1 MFSLTTKSHRFR
13 LCLLFLY
20 ALSLPAIAQSAQST
34 PSLRQMTRDSGYI
47 FAGKVMRIERVAGS
61 LTADVPTV
69 RVTFQVEQGIRGVR
83 TGQTLVIREWAGLWE
98 QGERYRLGERVL
110 LFLYRPSQLGL
121 TSPVAGPLGRFTV
134 DKSGKIDLKPDH
146 AASLASDPAEVHLRG
161 KTRVSPRDLA
171 RAIRRMVEE

>member
-47 FAGKVMRIERVAGS
+47 FAGKVTGIERVADS
-61 LTADVPTV
+61 LTADVSTV
-69 RVTFQVEQGIRGVR
+69 RITFQVEQGIRGVR
-83 TGQTLVIREWAGLWE
+83 TGQTLVIREWVGLWE
-98 QGERYRLGERVL
+98 QGERYRLGERLL

-134 DKSGKIDLKPDH
+134 DRNGKIDLQPDRI
-146 AASLASDPAEVHLRG
+146 ASLASNPAEVQLRG
-161 KTRVSPRDLA
+161 KTRVTRRDFA
-171 RAIRRMVEE
+171 RAIRRLVEE

>member
-47 FAGKVMRIERVAGS
+47 FAGKVTGIERVPGS
-61 LTADVPTV
+61 LPADVSTV
-69 RVTFQVEQGIRGVR
+69 RITFQVEQGIRGVR
-83 TGQTLVIREWAGLWE
+83 TGRMLVIREWVGLWE

-121 TSPVAGPLGRFTV
+121 TSPVAGPFGHFTV
-134 DKSGKIDLKPDH
+134 DRNGKIDLQPDRI
-146 AASLASDPAEVHLRG
+146 ASLASNPAEVQLRG
-161 KTRVSPRDLA
+161 KTRVTRRDFA
-171 RAIRRMVEE
+171 RAIRRLVEE

>member
-1 MFSLTTKSHRFR
+1 MTSSRFKSHRSG
-13 LCLLFLY
+13 LCFFFLY
-20 ALSLPAIAQSAQST
+20 VLSLPAIAQNFGST
-34 PSLRQMTRDSGYI
+34 LSLHQMTRDSGYI
-47 FAGKVMRIERVAGS
+47 FAGKVLRIERVAGS

-69 RVTFQVEQGIRGVR
+69 RITFQVEQGIRGVR
-83 TGQTLVIREWAGLWE
+83 TGQTLVIREWVGLWE

-134 DKSGKIDLKPDH
+134 DKGGKIDLKPDH
-146 AASLASDPAEVHLRG
+146 VASLASDPAEVHLRG
-161 KTRVSPRDLA
+161 KARVSRRDFA

>member
-1 MFSLTTKSHRFR
+1 MSSLRFKSYRSG
-13 LCLLFLY
+13 LCFFFLY
-20 ALSLPAIAQSAQST
+20 VLSLPAIAQSVGST

-47 FAGKVMRIERVAGS
+47 FAGKVTGIERVAGS
-61 LTADVPTV
+61 PPADVSTV
-69 RVTFQVEQGIRGVR
+69 RVTFQVEQGILGVR
-83 TGQTLVIREWAGLWE
+83 TGRTLVIREWVGLWE

-121 TSPVAGPLGRFTV
+121 TSPVAGRWGRFTV

-146 AASLASDPAEVHLRG
+146 AASLASNPAEVHLRG
-161 KTRVSPRDLA
+161 QTRVSRRDFA